1 MENEMEYIPETE
13 VERDPVRL
21 PDVTADAHFDFKL
34 EGWPAAA
41 VLMSLWA
48 AGVLVCG
55 IVAWSKTRA
64 TPAVAAAS

>member
-1 MENEMEYIPETE
+1 MENEMEYAPETE
-13 VERDPVRL
+13 EERDPVQL
-21 PDVTADAHFDFKL
+21 PNVNVDAHFDFKL
-34 EGWPAAA
+34 EGWLAAA

-55 IVAWSKTRA
+55 IVAWSKMRA

>member
-1 MENEMEYIPETE
+1 MENEMKSTPETE
-13 VERDPVRL
+13 EERDPAQF
-21 PDVTADAHFDFKL
+21 PDVTADAHFHFKL

-41 VLMSLWA
+41 VLISLWA

>member
-21 PDVTADAHFDFKL
+21 PNVTADAHFDFKL